1 MISLCIGKISTILI
15 QDKGAGWSVKVQDQR
30 YIKAKKEGEKNKGF
44 TNVTISLQ
52 IWFE

>member
-1 MISLCIGKISTILI
+1 MYRKDFHHLSPG
-15 QDKGAGWSVKVQDQR
+15 DKGAGWSVKVQDQR